1 MEAILTILIVVVV
14 VFWAC
19 WSSYRTL
26 TGKSGGCS
34 CAAGCKKHD
43 CSDRLNT
50 NDKNKVEK

>member
-1 MEAILTILIVVVV
+1 MEAIFVIIIVVVV

-34 CAAGCKKHD
+34 CTGSCSKDD
-43 CSDRLNT
+43 C
-50 NDKNKVEK
+50 VELLENNGKS